1 MNAYLT
7 GIEGMPKLLDCCE
20 DDPMQYFKKK
30 TYADSF
36 QKMYQQHITTF
47 DAIEQ
52 GYNTVI
58 DKEQFLSNM
67 AEALAKYGTEK
78 YNSCT
83 KKSQKERY
91 LMDMNLTMAV
101 FVLPMILEFHGNSSG
116 AGFRKRCLQPGNRN
130 FQSPHCRRQ
139 NTLTSKPDFTKNSAT
154 SPLQSAKLSASR
166 MIAMS
171 SGSCAPT
178 VTVIWRAHRA
188 ERK

>member
-67 AEALAKYGTEK
+67 AEALAKYGTEEIQFLH
-78 YNSCT
+78 
-83 KKSQKERY
+83 KKKPEG
-91 LMDMNLTMAV
+91 T
-101 FVLPMILEFHGNSSG
+101 LP
-116 AGFRKRCLQPGNRN
+116 
-130 FQSPHCRRQ
+130 
-139 NTLTSKPDFTKNSAT
+139 
-154 SPLQSAKLSASR
+154 
-166 MIAMS
+166 
-171 SGSCAPT
+171 
-178 VTVIWRAHRA
+178 
-188 ERK
+188 

>member
-67 AEALAKYGTEK
+67 AEALCEVRHGKIQFLHKKKPEGT
-78 YNSCT
+78 
-83 KKSQKERY
+83 
-91 LMDMNLTMAV
+91 
-101 FVLPMILEFHGNSSG
+101 LPDGYE
-116 AGFRKRCLQPGNRN
+116 
-130 FQSPHCRRQ
+130 
-139 NTLTSKPDFTKNSAT
+139 PDNGRIRPSDD
-154 SPLQSAKLSASR
+154 P
-166 MIAMS
+166 
-171 SGSCAPT
+171 
-178 VTVIWRAHRA
+178 
-188 ERK
+188 